1 MEKKSPISKIPTPR
15 PMALIAADFPDSRN
29 YVSFLRR
36 AGFSTINLR
45 YDSASAYPAM
55 SALSCLNYDLLVL
68 PGGGDFS
75 EALYHT
81 QDSALSAPAVSAQE
95 AALDMVQY
103 ALLAS
108 ALQRSKGILGICKG
122 MQLINVFFGGT
133 LFEDLPGNIHPR
145 DSSLVAPADAIHKIH
160 TICVEDFC
168 ARFGASANLRQ
179 ETIYRLLLPL
189 DHVNSAHHQG
199 VQRLGQNLAAL
210 QYAPDRLPETIL
222 HTQLPILGFQWHP
235 ERFDGM
241 SPQLMRE
248 ILFSLL

>member
-1 MEKKSPISKIPTPR
+1 
-15 PMALIAADFPDSRN
+15 MALIAADFPDSRN

-45 YDSASAYPAM
+45 YDGAASAYPAM
-55 SALSCLNYDLLVL
+55 SALSSLKYDLLIL
-68 PGGGDFS
+68 PGGGNFS
-75 EALYHT
+75 EALYHA
-81 QDSALSAPAVSAQE
+81 QGRPSSAPAVSAQE
-95 AALDMVQY
+95 AALDMLQY

-108 ALQRSKGILGICKG
+108 ALQRGKGILGICKG

-145 DSSLVAPADAIHKIH
+145 DSSLTPPADAVHKVH
-160 TICVEDFC
+160 TICTEDFC
-168 ARFGASANLRQ
+168 ACFGSSANTRQ
-179 ETIYRLLLPL
+179 ETVYRLLLPL

-235 ERFDGM
+235 ERFDDM
-241 SPQLMRE
+241 NPQHMRE

>member
-1 MEKKSPISKIPTPR
+1 
-15 PMALIAADFPDSRN
+15 MALIAADFPDSRN
-29 YVSFLRR
+29 YVSLLRR
-36 AGFSTINLR
+36 AGFSAINLR

-55 SALSCLNYDLLVL
+55 SSLSCLNYDLLVL

-75 EALYHT
+75 EALYHAKG
-81 QDSALSAPAVSAQE
+81 SALSAPTVSAQE
-95 AALDMVQY
+95 AALDMLQY

-108 ALQRSKGILGICKG
+108 ALQRGKGILGICKG

-133 LFEDLPGNIHPR
+133 LFEDLPGNINIHPR
-145 DSSLVAPADAIHKIH
+145 DSSLVAPVDAVHKIH
-160 TICVEDFC
+160 TICAEDFC
-168 ARFGASANLRQ
+168 ACFGASANTRQ

-241 SPQLMRE
+241 SPQHMRE